1 MLVTK
6 SVSFKSGLYF
16 AFVNVQMSKKVMSRT
31 RWYVSILE
39 LSSYLLE
46 IPNDGYTTL
55 SQSLIGYATLSQD
68 YCGLIG

>member
-1 MLVTK
+1 MAYIL
-6 SVSFKSGLYF
+6 F
-16 AFVNVQMSKKVMSRT
+16 AEQPITMFSDVQMSKKVMSRT
-31 RWYVSILE
+31 IWHVSILE

-55 SQSLIGYATLSQD
+55 SQSLIDYSTLSQD